1 MNNYI
6 YELSSFFFDFAVE
19 LEKTSKIS
27 SLNKKNI
34 NIDYLSTNKK
44 GDLASNFYLIIK
56 KKIIDKSFDFENELN
71 KRITRLHFID
81 KLIISNNGFINIFL
95 KDEFV
100 KNKLEEIYNK
110 SFINFI
116 KFGNNQN
123 LNIEFVSANPTGPVH
138 IAHLRGAVLGDV
150 LSNLYEK
157 TGFNVTREYYVNDA
171 GSQVTKLTNSLY
183 KRYLEL
189 LGHKIELSSD
199 EYPGQYL
206 IEIAEEI
213 LSKDKDKWTKQNN
226 EDVFLYFRNYALKKL
241 LENIKS
247 DLNLLNISFDVFTH
261 ETDIEKSKIIEKLFK
276 ILEKKNLIYKGLL
289 PKPKA
294 DDIDW
299 EPREQLLF
307 RSSKLYDDQDRAL
320 KKSNNEWTYFANDA
334 AYHYDKFIR
343 KFDKL
348 INVWGSDHIGY
359 IPRMKSLINSFQNN
373 DYYFEVLTCQIVSL
387 IQNKKKIKMS
397 KRDGNFVTLADIFQ
411 QVGKDPIR
419 YYMISTKNETSI
431 DFDMDEVIK
440 KNKDN
445 KVFYC
450 QYAYARASSVINKS
464 IDLKININKIEN
476 LDFKKYLTDDE
487 WVLIKDLISYPYL
500 LVQSCKNKEPH
511 KLVNYLENICSQFH
525 SIWNK
530 GKDNTSLRFI
540 DENEINHTKTKL
552 FWIECFRII
561 LNDIFTLIGIDS
573 PEKM

>member
-6 YELSSFFFDFAVE
+6 YQLSSFFFDFAIE
-19 LEKTSKIS
+19 LEKLNKIS
-27 SLNKKNI
+27 SVNRKNI
-34 NIDYLSTNKK
+34 NIDYLSTNKQ
-44 GDLASNFYLIIK
+44 GDLASNFFLIIK
-56 KKIIDKSFDFENELN
+56 KKIIDKNFNFENELN
-71 KRITRLHFID
+71 KRIKKLQFID
-81 KLIISNNGFINIFL
+81 KLIISKTGFINIFL

-116 KFGNNQN
+116 KFGENQS

-138 IAHLRGAVLGDV
+138 IAHLRSAVLGDV
-150 LSNLYEK
+150 LSALYEK

-189 LGHKIELSSD
+189 LGQKIELSPD

-206 IEIAEEI
+206 IEIAQEI
-213 LSKDKDKWTKQNN
+213 LSKDKDKWTKEKN
-226 EDVFLYFRNYALKKL
+226 EDVIIYFRNYALKKL

-276 ILEKKNLIYKGLL
+276 ILKKKNLIYKGLL
-289 PKPKA
+289 PKPKG
-294 DDIDW
+294 DDIEW

-307 RSSKLYDDQDRAL
+307 RSTKLYDDQDRAL
-320 KKSNNEWTYFANDA
+320 KKSNDEWTYFANDA
-334 AYHYDKFIR
+334 AYHYDKFTR

-359 IPRMKSLINSFQNN
+359 IPRMKSLINSFQKNN
-373 DYYFEVLTCQIVSL
+373 SYFEVLTCQIVSL

-397 KRDGNFVTLADIFQ
+397 KREGNFVTLAEVFK

-464 IDLKININKIEN
+464 RDLKLDINKIEN
-476 LDFKKYLTDDE
+476 LDFHKYLEEDE

-500 LVQSCKNKEPH
+500 LVQSCRNKEPH

-525 SIWNK
+525 AIWNK
-530 GKDNTSLRFI
+530 GRDNTSLRFI
-540 DENEINHTKTKL
+540 DEKEINHTKSKL
-552 FWIECFRII
+552 YWIECFRIV
-561 LNDIFTLIGIDS
+561 LNDIFTIIGIDS